1 MKFLSDFKKIDVSIV
16 NIMRLGFRFSFIL
29 CIFFTYILF
38 LYTLHPFSHVF
49 FDIGYLG
56 VKCSFMFFVVKSF
69 IPYLYR
75 SHQSACSVFMSCSP
89 NPMV

>member
-1 MKFLSDFKKIDVSIV
+1 MMKFLSDFKKIDVSIV

-38 LYTLHPFSHVF
+38 LYTLHSFSHVF

-56 VKCSFMFFVVKSF
+56 VKCSFMFFVSF
-69 IPYLYR
+69 FVGALVSDKIR
-75 SHQSACSVFMSCSP
+75 K
-89 NPMV
+89 NIIWK